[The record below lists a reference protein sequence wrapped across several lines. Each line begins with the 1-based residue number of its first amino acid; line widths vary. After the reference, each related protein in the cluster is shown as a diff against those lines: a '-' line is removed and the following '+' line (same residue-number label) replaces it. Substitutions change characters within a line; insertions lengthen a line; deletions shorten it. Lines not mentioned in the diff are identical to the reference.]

1 MTRAL
6 AALLLFGCQ
15 SNVHTPFP
23 PGLEP
28 LAANPVTLGPVSGA
42 AEALVTITSDSP
54 YVKIFGKGYVRV
66 PLATL
71 WAAAKSPAPNIAKCS
86 TDVQTTT
93 EHDDPAYEYS
103 FLVHYTVN
111 NIVTVEWDDQWRF
124 GTVEGT
130 PDAPTLAMIRHQ
142 KTQGSS
148 FITLSEG
155 TIELDATDDPNV
167 STLSFVE
174 YLDATSAGV
183 ADVLKGV
190 QHNYDSLVAVAH
202 GGTVPACP

>member
-1 MTRAL
+1 MKRAL
-6 AALLLFGCQ
+6 LLLLFGCQ

-28 LAANPVTLGPVSGA
+28 LADNPVTLGALSGA
-42 AEALVTITSDSP
+42 TETLVTKTSDSP
-54 YVKIFGKGYVRV
+54 YVKIFAKGYVLV
-66 PLATL
+66 APGTL
-71 WAAAKSPAPNIAKCS
+71 WTAMKAPAPNVAIFLS
-86 TDVQTTT
+86 DVPAAT
-93 EHDDPAYEYS
+93 ENNDPGYEYS

-111 NIVTVEWDDQWRF
+111 NVVTVEWDDQWRF
-124 GTVEGT
+124 GTVDGT
-130 PDAPTLAMIRHQ
+130 PDAPTLAMARHQ

-155 TIELDATDDPNV
+155 TIELDATDDPDV

-183 ADVLKGV
+183 SDVLKGV
-190 QHNYDSLVAVAH
+190 QHNYDSLVSVAH
-202 GGTVPACP
+202 GGAVAACP